1 MTHASTPT
9 YTYSDVAKM
18 IDHSLLGVTRCGAS
32 GTQQILEEAN
42 RRLAHSSRE

>member
-9 YTYSDVAKM
+9 YTYLDVAKI
-18 IDHSLLGVTRCGAS
+18 IDHSLLAVTRCGAS